1 MKKIGKIKFYF
12 LQQTID
18 IIILIIFLFIFLRIQ
33 YQTFSQEL
41 INKINPQAFI
51 SLFQSHYKILF
62 LFVLSWFLIS
72 NNLQL
77 YSTHRNTKFVNLLK
91 KFFFQI
97 FLFSIV
103 IFAISGLNKTDIF
116 WGNVGFIY
124 VGTLFSLGV
133 LSRLAIFYYF
143 KNLHR
148 NGQNLSNVLV
158 IDENN
163 NTLNFINVLSE
174 RKDLGIKFFQ
184 QLKKED
190 LIFENRT
197 LMINGLEFNRYLLEN
212 KIKKVFFSQKGEL
225 EPIMMNRIAR
235 LSEANMIPVSYIP
248 DSIYNGLTDLK
259 VTYIDTLPIFEV
271 KRFPLDLSINL
282 AIKRFIDLFLGVMIS
297 VFILSWLFPIL
308 ALLIYFD
315 SKGPIFFVQ
324 KRNGLNGN
332 QFNCI
337 KFRTMF
343 VTNIHSTKITER
355 NDPRVTKFGKFL
367 RKNSLDELPQI
378 INVLKGEMSFI
389 GPRPQMPTEDYH
401 YREIINRYNIRH
413 YVKPGITGLSQVKGH
428 RGAIDSIVDM
438 EKRVRTDI
446 YYVRNWSLLLDV
458 QILYQTF
465 MLVVKGDENAI

>member
-1 MKKIGKIKFYF
+1 MDRVKKRKFNF
-12 LQQTID
+12 LQQIID
-18 IIILIIFLFIFLRIQ
+18 VGVLIIFFFIFLKIQ
-33 YQTFSQEL
+33 NQFLEQELNYEVNTQTFIKL
-41 INKINPQAFI
+41 
-51 SLFQSHYKILF
+51 LGSHYKILF
-62 LFVLSWFLIS
+62 LFLLSWFLIS
-72 NNLQL
+72 NNIQL
-77 YSTHRNTKFVNLLK
+77 YSTRRNTKFVLLLR

-103 IFAISGLNKTDIF
+103 IFAISGLNETDIF
-116 WGNVGFIY
+116 IGNIGFFY
-124 VGTLFSLGV
+124 VFVLFCFGV
-133 LSRLAIFYYF
+133 ISRLGIFYYF

-148 NGQNLSNVLV
+148 NGQNLANVLI

-163 NTLNFINVLSE
+163 NTRNFINVLSD
-174 RKDLGIKFFQ
+174 RKDLGIKFFR
-184 QLKKED
+184 QLRKEE
-190 LIFENRT
+190 LIFEGRN
-197 LMINGLEFNRYLLEN
+197 LMIEGLEFNRFLLEN
-212 KIKKVFFSQKGEL
+212 KIKKVFVSQKGEL
-225 EPIMMNRIAR
+225 EPIFMNRIAR

-248 DSIYNGLTDLK
+248 DSIYNGLTELK

-271 KRFPLDLSINL
+271 KRFPLDLSINRAIKKAIDMLL
-282 AIKRFIDLFLGVMIS
+282 AIVLSI
-297 VFILSWLFPIL
+297 FILSWLFPII
-308 ALLIYFD
+308 ALFIYFD
-315 SKGPIFFVQ
+315 TKGPIFFVQ

-343 VTNIHSTKITER
+343 VTKVYSTKITER

-389 GPRPQMPTEDYH
+389 GPRPQMPTEDYR

-446 YYVRNWSLLLDV
+446 YYVRNWSLLLDI
-458 QILYQTF
+458 QILYQTL